1 MLGLRIMPWLGGV
14 GLVLLLGVTTAFA
27 MQRENGA
34 LPLPD
39 FPSVPAGN
47 LVPAGALSD
56 ALTPNLPARTGQ
68 PGFSNAAGMT
78 LPRPAPRTP
87 AAPTVAVGS
96 YQQVL
101 INRDRGSAR
110 LAALSWSSCL
120 YSAAIAN
127 ARRMAAQGYISHTNG
142 PWVDLGC
149 RLGAQ
154 AGENVGWWSGGVDD
168 AQLNS
173 MFMASPDHRANIMG
187 PYHYVAT
194 AWAVAGNGYAYIAV
208 EFG

>member
-1 MLGLRIMPWLGGV
+1 MRIMPWLGGV

-34 LPLPD
+34 QPLLD
-39 FPSVPAGN
+39 FPSVTAAD
-47 LVPAGALSD
+47 VVSAGALSD
-56 ALTPNLPARTGQ
+56 ALAPPSLPARTGA
-68 PGFSNAAGMT
+68 PGFSGQAGTT
-78 LPRPAPRTP
+78 LPRRPAPQ
-87 AAPTVAVGS
+87 APTSATVAIGS

-101 INRDRGSAR
+101 INGDRSRVR
-110 LAALSWSSCL
+110 LAALTWSSCL
-120 YSAAIAN
+120 YSTAIAN

-142 PWVDLGC
+142 VWVDLGC
-149 RLGAQ
+149 HLGVQ
-154 AGENVGWWSGGVDD
+154 AGENVGWWSGGVND

-194 AWAVAGNGYAYIAV
+194 AWTVAANGYAYIAV

>member
-1 MLGLRIMPWLGGV
+1 MRIMPWLGGV

-34 LPLPD
+34 LPLLNL
-39 FPSVPAGN
+39 PSVAAGEV
-47 LVPAGALSD
+47 VPAGAVSD
-56 ALTPNLPARTGQ
+56 APATNLPVRTSQ
-68 PGFSNAAGMT
+68 PGFSGLAGTT
-78 LPRPAPRTP
+78 LPRLPAPRTP
-87 AAPTVAVGS
+87 AAPIVAIGS

-101 INRDRGSAR
+101 INRDRGGAR

-120 YSAAIAN
+120 YSTAIAN

-149 RLGAQ
+149 GLGAQ
-154 AGENVGWWSGGVDD
+154 AGENVGWWSGGVND